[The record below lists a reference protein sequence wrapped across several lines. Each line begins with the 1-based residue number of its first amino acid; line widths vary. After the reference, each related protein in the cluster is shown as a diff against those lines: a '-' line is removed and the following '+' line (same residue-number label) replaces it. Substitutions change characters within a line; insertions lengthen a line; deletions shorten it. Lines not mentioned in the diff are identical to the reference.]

1 MSNRY
6 NFFYFEAAFRKYLY
20 AENASTPTIKN
31 YLSDLHFFFT
41 WMRNDKGIIDLD
53 LSDAP
58 NVFTHTLVREYHE
71 FLVASKAPSS
81 TYGRRLSSLR
91 QFFSF
96 CITQAW
102 LKSNPAHEFDK
113 HTKADQLNDIIGRFK
128 DHLKTKKMNDITLA
142 RQINVIR
149 SLIIN

>member
-6 NFFYFEAAFRKYLY
+6 NFFYFEATFKKYLH
-20 AENASTPTIKN
+20 AGNAGVATVKN

-41 WMRNDKGIIDLD
+41 WMQNNKEMVDLD

-58 NVFTHTLVREYHE
+58 NIFTHALVREYHE
-71 FLVASKAPSS
+71 FLIASKTPSS
-81 TYGRRLSSLR
+81 TYERRLSSLR
-91 QFFSF
+91 QFFAF

-102 LKSNPAHEFDK
+102 LKSNPAHEFDRY
-113 HTKADQLNDIIGRFK
+113 TKVDQLNDIIGRFK
-128 DHLKTKKMNDITLA
+128 NHLKTQKTDEKTLA